1 MKAISAKT
9 LLKQKVGS
17 KGTKERQTFQ
27 EEAFAY
33 YFGTLLK
40 QRRKSLKVTQAE
52 LAHRIGKK
60 RPYISRVENGEDI
73 RISNL
78 LLVANA
84 LHLKLDLIPMD

>member
-1 MKAISAKT
+1 MKTITANT
-9 LLKQKVGS
+9 LLDQKIGP
-17 KGTKERQTFQ
+17 KGTKERQTFR

-40 QRRKSLKVTQAE
+40 QRRKSLKVTQTE

-78 LLVANA
+78 LLLANA
-84 LHLKLDLIPMD
+84 LQLKIDLIPMD